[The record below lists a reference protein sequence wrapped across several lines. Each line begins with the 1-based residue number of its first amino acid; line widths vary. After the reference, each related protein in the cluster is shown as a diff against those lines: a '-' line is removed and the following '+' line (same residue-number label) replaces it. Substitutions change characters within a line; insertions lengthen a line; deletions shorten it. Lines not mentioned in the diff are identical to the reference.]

1 MRWTGNVCRTCDRS
15 TFVSDVRSILVNGMV
30 KACSQPTGGVLPLN
44 HEAGEQ
50 CFYWYNNVY
59 IHFDP
64 KYFNVRGLNIAD
76 VLKQERREVFLQRGS
91 IGISTAA
98 TVR

>member
-1 MRWTGNVCRTCDRS
+1 MEGQWDGQY
-15 TFVSDVRSILVNGMV
+15 
-30 KACSQPTGGVLPLN
+30 ACSQPTGGVLPLN

-76 VLKQERREVFLQRGS
+76 VLKQERREVFLQGGS